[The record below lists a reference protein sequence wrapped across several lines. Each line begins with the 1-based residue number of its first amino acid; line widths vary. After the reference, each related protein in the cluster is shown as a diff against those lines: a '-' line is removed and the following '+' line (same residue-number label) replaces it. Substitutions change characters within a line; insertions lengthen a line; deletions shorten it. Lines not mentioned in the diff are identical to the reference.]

1 MANKST
7 TYVTKNSKLNN
18 YFKPEMMVA
27 MKKKKKKNNK
37 KKKKKKNQR
46 QPTQCN

>member
-27 MKKKKKKNNK
+27 MKKKKKKNTGNRL
-37 KKKKKKNQR
+37 NAIDH
-46 QPTQCN
+46 PPL